1 MLPNPVC
8 FADHPEV
15 RARAGSLRAF
25 LCAGATHALHA
36 HAFSS
41 GIGRTTRPCD
51 NPARTARSKLA
62 SQSIESL
69 RDFARESASSSPMRQ
84 SGPFGARAWP
94 RRRRDAVLLLCP
106 CYSLGR
112 IAPSRAKRASPPES
126 HCIFPVINNGRT
138 LDCIPSVRQGPQSSF
153 ARATPPRS
161 AAGPTGATSGR
172 PTAA

>member
-36 HAFSS
+36 HANSN
-41 GIGRTTRPCD
+41 GIRRTTRPCD

-84 SGPFGARAWP
+84 SGPFSAPAWP
-94 RRRRDAVLLLCP
+94 RRRQTLFCCYVPVIRSGVSRQAAQNGPRRGLPIVFSLLLTM
-106 CYSLGR
+106 GGHWT
-112 IAPSRAKRASPPES
+112 A
-126 HCIFPVINNGRT
+126 V
-138 LDCIPSVRQGPQSSF
+138 PSVRRGQQSSF